1 MKTIEARLT
10 DFGISGKVL
19 RLQQFINPLQIIEEE
34 KIKGAKT
41 IVVVGDDNTLG
52 YVLAHAALCGLP
64 FGYIPVRGPSEIADT
79 LGIPVG
85 EEACDVLSRRRKVKI
100 DVGKVHGTGQLF
112 VSELQVDPAYATVVC
127 DRKFKMTGS
136 TAPLSIGIYNLQPHD
151 DLPITPQD
159 RKLSVVIRPQAR
171 KKRFSRKKIEQ
182 ADETIVPFDEL
193 IISSK
198 RPLSVRADGT
208 VVSKK
213 EVIITLSSEQVELI
227 VGAERQF

>member
-34 KIKGAKT
+34 KTKGAAT

-85 EEACDVLSRRRKVKI
+85 EDACDVLSRRRKVNI

-112 VSELQVDPAYATVVC
+112 VSELQVDPTYATVVC

-136 TAPLSIGIYNLQPHD
+136 EAPLSISVYNLQPHD
-151 DLPITPQD
+151 DLPVTPED
-159 RKLSVVIRPQAR
+159 RKLSVVIQPEVR
-171 KKRFSRKKIEQ
+171 KKRFSRKQAEP
-182 ADETIVPFDEL
+182 ADETVVPFDEL

-198 RPLSVRADGT
+198 RPFSVRADGT

-213 EVIITLSSEQVELI
+213 EVIVTLAPEQVELI
-227 VGAERQF
+227 VGADRQF